1 MNISIKLQ
9 IQKRKIEYKNNEN
22 NTKAKGEISMDFTGK
37 NIIVTGGASG
47 IGKAIV
53 TGVVEGGGHAIIVDL
68 NLDAAEK
75 LREELGKDKTS
86 AYKVN
91 LANSAE
97 IREVFGKIVAD
108 FKQIHG
114 LINNA
119 GIVSTVPFDEV
130 TQAEWDKVIAINLTG
145 VYTAIS
151 AVYPSMKA
159 NGYGRIVNVASVAAK
174 RGCGLL
180 GTSAYAASKA
190 GVIGLTKAVARE
202 GAPYGVACNGV
213 CPSLTMTPM
222 TANMGEEKTK
232 KIIATIPLGRGAQ
245 PREIANMVLFYAS
258 DLASFAT
265 GEISDVDGGVTMD
278 G

>member
-1 MNISIKLQ
+1 
-9 IQKRKIEYKNNEN
+9 
-22 NTKAKGEISMDFTGK
+22 MDFTGK

-53 TGVVEGGGHAIIVDL
+53 TGIVEGGGHAIIVDL
-68 NLDAAEK
+68 NPAAAERV
-75 LREELGKDKTS
+75 REELGKDKTS

-91 LANSAE
+91 LADSKE
-97 IREVFGKIVAD
+97 IREVFAQILAD
-108 FKQIHG
+108 FPQVHG

-119 GIVSTVPFDEV
+119 GIVSTVPFDQVSQE
-130 TQAEWDKVIAINLTG
+130 EWDKVVAINLTG
-145 VYTAIS
+145 VYTTIS
-151 AVYPSMKA
+151 AVYPSMKEK
-159 NGYGRIVNVASVAAK
+159 GYGRIVNVASVAAK
-174 RGCGLL
+174 RGGGLL

-202 GAPYGVACNGV
+202 GAPYGIACNGV

-222 TANMGEEKTK
+222 TANMGEEKTN
-232 KIIATIPLGRGAQ
+232 KILATIPLGRGAQ
-245 PREIANMVLFYAS
+245 PREIANVVLFYAS
-258 DLASFAT
+258 DLASFVT

>member
-1 MNISIKLQ
+1 
-9 IQKRKIEYKNNEN
+9 
-22 NTKAKGEISMDFTGK
+22 MDFTGK

-53 TGVVEGGGHAIIVDL
+53 TGIVEGGGHAIIVDL
-68 NLDAAEK
+68 NPAAAERV
-75 LREELGKDKTS
+75 REELGKEKTS

-91 LANSAE
+91 LADSKE
-97 IREVFGKIVAD
+97 IREVFAQILAD
-108 FKQIHG
+108 FPQVHG

-119 GIVSTVPFDEV
+119 GIVSTVPFDQVSQE
-130 TQAEWDKVIAINLTG
+130 EWDKVVAINLTG
-145 VYTAIS
+145 VYTTIS
-151 AVYPSMKA
+151 AVYPSMKEK
-159 NGYGRIVNVASVAAK
+159 GYGRIVNVASVAAK
-174 RGCGLL
+174 RGGGLL

-202 GAPYGVACNGV
+202 GASYGIACNGV

-245 PREIANMVLFYAS
+245 PREIANVVLFYAS
-258 DLASFAT
+258 DLASFVT

>member
-1 MNISIKLQ
+1 
-9 IQKRKIEYKNNEN
+9 
-22 NTKAKGEISMDFTGK
+22 
-37 NIIVTGGASG
+37 
-47 IGKAIV
+47 
-53 TGVVEGGGHAIIVDL
+53 
-68 NLDAAEK
+68 
-75 LREELGKDKTS
+75 
-86 AYKVN
+86 
-91 LANSAE
+91 
-97 IREVFGKIVAD
+97 
-108 FKQIHG
+108 
-114 LINNA
+114 
-119 GIVSTVPFDEV
+119 
-130 TQAEWDKVIAINLTG
+130 
-145 VYTAIS
+145 
-151 AVYPSMKA
+151 MKA

-174 RGCGLL
+174 RGGGLL

-222 TANMGEEKTK
+222 TAKTK

>member
-1 MNISIKLQ
+1 MNISIELQ

-130 TQAEWDKVIAINLTG
+130 TQAEWDKVIA
-145 VYTAIS
+145 
-151 AVYPSMKA
+151 
-159 NGYGRIVNVASVAAK
+159 SVAAK
-174 RGCGLL
+174 RGGGLL

>member
-1 MNISIKLQ
+1 MNISIKLRV
-9 IQKRKIEYKNNEN
+9 QKRKIEYKNNEN

-47 IGKAIV
+47 IGKAIA

-86 AYKVN
+86 AYTVN

-174 RGCGLL
+174 RGGGLL

-202 GAPYGVACNGV
+202 GAPYGVACNGDMPQLDNDTND
-213 CPSLTMTPM
+213 CQYGRRKDKEDYRNHSFGTRR
-222 TANMGEEKTK
+222 TAERNCKYGS
-232 KIIATIPLGRGAQ
+232 
-245 PREIANMVLFYAS
+245 VLR
-258 DLASFAT
+258 
-265 GEISDVDGGVTMD
+265 I
-278 G
+278 

>member
-1 MNISIKLQ
+1 
-9 IQKRKIEYKNNEN
+9 
-22 NTKAKGEISMDFTGK
+22 MDFTGK
-37 NIIVTGGASG
+37 NVIVTGGASG
-47 IGKAIV
+47 IGKAVV
-53 TGVVEGGGHAIIVDL
+53 TGVVAGGGHAIIVDL
-68 NLDAAEK
+68 NLDAAEQV
-75 LREELGKDKTS
+75 RAELGKDKVS

-91 LANSAE
+91 LADSAE
-97 IREVFGKIVAD
+97 IRTVFAQILAD
-108 FKQIHG
+108 HG
-114 LINNA
+114 QVHSLINNA

-130 TQAEWDKVIAINLTG
+130 SQAEWDKVIAINLTG

-151 AVYPSMKA
+151 AVYPSMKEK
-159 NGYGRIVNVASVAAK
+159 GYGRIVNVASVAAK
-174 RGCGLL
+174 RGGGLL

-213 CPSLTMTPM
+213 CPSLTLTPM
-222 TANMGEEKTK
+222 TASMSEEKRN
-232 KIIATIPLGRGAQ
+232 KILATIPLGRGAE
-245 PREIANMVLFYAS
+245 PREIANMILFYAS

>member
-1 MNISIKLQ
+1 MANRLL
-9 IQKRKIEYKNNEN
+9 
-22 NTKAKGEISMDFTGK
+22 GK
-37 NIIVTGGASG
+37 SAVVTGAASG
-47 IGKAIV
+47 MGKAIALAYLREGANVAATDMNEARLKELEQEV
-53 TGVVEGGGHAIIVDL
+53 TELGLSDHFCYCAGNITVDEDCAAVVKLCADRFGTCNVLSHNAGVVDDFTMVDSVD
-68 NLDAAEK
+68 N
-75 LREELGKDKTS
+75 GK
-86 AYKVN
+86 
-91 LANSAE
+91 
-97 IREVFGKIVAD
+97 
-108 FKQIHG
+108 
-114 LINNA
+114 
-119 GIVSTVPFDEV
+119 
-130 TQAEWDKVIAINLTG
+130 WDKVIAIKPDRR
-145 VYTAIS
+145 YTAIS

-174 RGCGLL
+174 RGGGLL